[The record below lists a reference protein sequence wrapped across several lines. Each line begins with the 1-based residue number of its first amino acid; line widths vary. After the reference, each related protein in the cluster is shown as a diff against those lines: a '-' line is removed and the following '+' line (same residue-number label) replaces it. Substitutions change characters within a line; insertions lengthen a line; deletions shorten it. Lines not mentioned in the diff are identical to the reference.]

1 LRGDDVI
8 DVRVEGNGPAV
19 VLLHSAVADHRM
31 WDEVVA
37 PLSLAHTVIRYDM
50 CGFGSSPAPTAP
62 FLYTDE
68 LAAVLDKVGVSS
80 AAVVGNSMGG
90 GIALRFAAAH
100 PDRVTHLVMLASGTP
115 GWQYSAQRRED
126 DAAEAAALESGDID
140 TVVQIKLDSWVRGP
154 FRSWSPELEA
164 LAERISGPLRVALE
178 NDPAIDAHCQDQP
191 ADLGSVRAP
200 SLIGFSD
207 KDYPDFPEMAE
218 HLASVLPN
226 AKLVN
231 FPGAGHLIPL
241 EQPARTAEELARFL
255 KGAA

>member
-1 LRGDDVI
+1 MINVQ
-8 DVRVEGNGPAV
+8 VEGSGPPV

-37 PLSLAHTVIRYDM
+37 ALVGQFTVIRYDM
-50 CGFGSSPAPTAP
+50 CGFGESPAPTAP

-68 LAAVLDKVGVSS
+68 VVSVLDKVGVDS
-80 AAVVGNSMGG
+80 AAIVGNSMGG

-126 DAAEAAALESGDID
+126 DAAEAAALEAGDID
-140 TVVQIKLDSWVRGP
+140 TAVRMNLDYWVRGP
-154 FRSWSPELEA
+154 FRSWSPALEA

-200 SLIGFSD
+200 SLLGFSD
-207 KDYPDFPEMAE
+207 KDYSDFPAMAE

-226 AKLVN
+226 ATLVN

-241 EQPARTAEELARFL
+241 EQPAAVAAELTRFL
-255 KGAA
+255 RGAD